1 MSFSFPRLAVFLL
14 LFVAA
19 SLPTAAQITVKI
31 TEGVPD
37 PVPVA
42 IAPFAGADRESA
54 RFGGEIANVVSAD
67 LARSGLFRALPEE
80 AFLSR
85 GEDADLRPN
94 FNNWRVIGAHLLV
107 VGKTSMQTDGR
118 LHALFRLWDVLTQ
131 QQLAGVTYT
140 TLPENW
146 RRLAHKIADA
156 IYKQVT
162 GEDGYFDSR
171 IVFVSETGPADQR
184 RKRLMLMDQD
194 GAQARYLTDGANLVL
209 TPRFSPTKQE
219 IIYLSYDRPN
229 EPPSVHVLNIDSGQ
243 QEALGRFPGMQY
255 APRFSPDGRS
265 VLITMTQEEGN
276 SDIFSMD
283 LGTRQLM
290 RLTHTAGIDAAASY
304 SPDGTRIVFESKRSG
319 TQQLYVM
326 DADGSE
332 PRRISTG
339 KGRFATP
346 VWSPRGDLIAFTR
359 ILGGQFHIGTMRPDG
374 TDVRLLDS
382 AYHAEGPTWSP
393 NGRVL
398 AYFKQ
403 NSAQDRREGF
413 SPGLWQVNITGGA
426 PRRIATDT
434 DASDPAWSPISP

>member
-1 MSFSFPRLAVFLL
+1 MLLPLLRLL
-14 LFVAA
+14 LLPMLLAA
-19 SLPTAAQITVKI
+19 ALPAAAQVTIDI

-42 IAPFAGADRESA
+42 IVPFTGEDREADR
-54 RFGGEIANVVSAD
+54 FGDDMAGVISAD
-67 LARSGLFRALPEE
+67 LERSGLFRALSEE

-85 GEDADLRPN
+85 PEDADLRPN
-94 FNNWRVIGAHLLV
+94 FNNWRVIGSHLLV
-107 VGKTSMQTDGR
+107 VGKTSMQPDGR

-131 QQLAGVTYT
+131 QQVVGVTYT

-146 RRLAHKIADA
+146 RRLAHKIADT
-156 IYKQVT
+156 IYKEVT
-162 GEDGYFDSR
+162 GEEGYFDSR
-171 IVFVSETGPADQR
+171 IVFVSETGPGDKR
-184 RKRLMLMDQD
+184 RKRLVLMDQD
-194 GAQARYLTDGANLVL
+194 GARARYLTDGANLVL

-229 EPPSVHVLNIDSGQ
+229 QPPSVHILNIDSDQ
-243 QEALGRFPGMQY
+243 REALGRFPGMQY
-255 APRFSPDGRS
+255 APRFSPDGDS

-283 LGTRQLM
+283 LGTRRLT
-290 RLTHTAGIDAAASY
+290 RLTHTAGIDAAASF
-304 SPDGTRIVFESKRSG
+304 SPDGSRIVFESKRSG

-326 DADGSE
+326 NADGSD

-374 TDVRLLDS
+374 TEARILDS

-403 NSAQDRREGF
+403 DSARDRRVGY
-413 SPGLWQVNITGGA
+413 SPGLWQVNIIGGA
-426 PRRIATDT
+426 PRRIATET

>member
-1 MSFSFPRLAVFLL
+1 MLLPFPRLVLIPVLL
-14 LFVAA
+14 AA
-19 SLPTAAQITVKI
+19 ALPAAAQVTIDI

-37 PVPVA
+37 PVPAA
-42 IAPFAGADRESA
+42 IVPFTGEDREAA
-54 RFGGEIANVVSAD
+54 RFGDDIADVVSAD
-67 LARSGLFRALPEE
+67 LERSGLFRAIPEE

-85 GEDADLRPN
+85 PEDADLHPN
-94 FNNWRVIGAHLLV
+94 FNNWRAIGAHLLV
-107 VGKTSMQTDGR
+107 VGKTRMQPDGR

-131 QQLAGVTYT
+131 QQIVGVTYT

-146 RRLAHKIADA
+146 RRLAHKIADT
-156 IYKQVT
+156 IYKEVT
-162 GEDGYFDSR
+162 GEEGYFDSR

-184 RKRLMLMDQD
+184 RKRLVLMDQD
-194 GAQARYLTDGANLVL
+194 GARARFLTDGANLVL

-229 EPPSVHVLNIDSGQ
+229 QPPSVHILNIDSDQ
-243 QEALGRFPGMQY
+243 REALGRFPGMQY
-255 APRFSPDGRS
+255 APRFSPDGNS

-283 LGTRQLM
+283 LGTRTLT
-290 RLTHTAGIDAAASY
+290 RLTHTAGIDAAASF
-304 SPDGTRIVFESKRSG
+304 SPDGSRIVFESKRSG

-326 DADGSE
+326 NADGSD

-374 TDVRLLDS
+374 TEARILDS

-403 NSAQDRREGF
+403 NSARDRRVGY
-413 SPGLWQVNITGGA
+413 SPGLWQVNIIGGA
-426 PRRIATDT
+426 PRRIATET

>member
-1 MSFSFPRLAVFLL
+1 MLLSFLRFLL
-14 LFVAA
+14 LPMLLAIA
-19 SLPTAAQITVKI
+19 LPAAAQVTIKI

-42 IAPFAGADRESA
+42 IVPFTGADREAA
-54 RFGGEIANVVSAD
+54 RLGNDMARVISAD
-67 LARSGLFRALPEE
+67 LERSGLFRALPED

-85 GEDADLRPN
+85 PANADLRPN
-94 FNNWRVIGAHLLV
+94 FNNWRAIGAHLLV
-107 VGKTSMQTDGR
+107 VGQTSMQPDGR

-131 QQLAGVTYT
+131 QQVVGVTYT

-146 RRLAHKIADA
+146 RRLAHKAADA
-156 IYKQVT
+156 IYKEVT
-162 GEDGYFDSR
+162 GEEGYFDSR
-171 IVFVSETGPADQR
+171 IVFVSETGPADKR
-184 RKRLMLMDQD
+184 RKRLVLMDQD
-194 GAQARYLTDGANLVL
+194 GAGARYLTDGANLVL
-209 TPRFSPTKQE
+209 TPRFSPTEQE

-229 EPPSVHVLNIDSGQ
+229 QPPSVHILDIDSRQ
-243 QEALGRFPGMQY
+243 REALGRFPGMQY
-255 APRFSPDGRS
+255 APRFSPDGNS
-265 VLITMTQEEGN
+265 VLVTMTREEGN

-283 LGTRQLM
+283 LGTRALT
-290 RLTHTAGIDAAASY
+290 RLTHTAGIDAAASF
-304 SPDGTRIVFESKRSG
+304 SPDGSRIVFESKRSG

-326 DADGSE
+326 NADGSD

-359 ILGGQFHIGTMRPDG
+359 ILGGRFHIGTMRPDG
-374 TDVRLLDS
+374 TEAEILDS

-403 NSAQDRREGF
+403 DSVQDRRAGY
-413 SPGLWQVNITGGA
+413 SPGLWQVNITGGE

>member
-1 MSFSFPRLAVFLL
+1 MLLPFLRLL
-14 LFVAA
+14 LLPMLLAA
-19 SLPTAAQITVKI
+19 ALPAAAQVTIDI

-42 IAPFAGADRESA
+42 IVPFTGEDREADR
-54 RFGGEIANVVSAD
+54 FGDDMAGVISAD
-67 LARSGLFRALPEE
+67 LERSGLFRALSEE

-85 GEDADLRPN
+85 PEDADLRPN
-94 FNNWRVIGAHLLV
+94 FNNWRVIGSHLLV
-107 VGKTSMQTDGR
+107 VGKTSMQPDGR

-131 QQLAGVTYT
+131 QQVVGVTYT

-146 RRLAHKIADA
+146 RRLAHKIADT
-156 IYKQVT
+156 IYKEVT
-162 GEDGYFDSR
+162 GEEGYFDSR
-171 IVFVSETGPADQR
+171 IVFVSETGPGDKR
-184 RKRLMLMDQD
+184 RKRLVLMDQD
-194 GAQARYLTDGANLVL
+194 GARARYLTDGANLVL

-229 EPPSVHVLNIDSGQ
+229 QPPSVHILNIDSDQ
-243 QEALGRFPGMQY
+243 REALGRFPGMQY
-255 APRFSPDGRS
+255 APRFSPDGNS

-283 LGTRQLM
+283 LGTRRLT
-290 RLTHTAGIDAAASY
+290 RLTHTAGIDAAASF
-304 SPDGTRIVFESKRSG
+304 SPDGSRIVFESKRSG

-326 DADGSE
+326 NADGSD

-374 TDVRLLDS
+374 AEARILDS

-403 NSAQDRREGF
+403 DSARDRRVGY
-413 SPGLWQVNITGGA
+413 SPGLWQVNIIGGA
-426 PRRIATDT
+426 PRRIATET

>member
-1 MSFSFPRLAVFLL
+1 MLLPFLRLL
-14 LFVAA
+14 LLPMLLAA
-19 SLPTAAQITVKI
+19 ALPAAAQVTIDI

-42 IAPFAGADRESA
+42 IVPFTGEDREADR
-54 RFGGEIANVVSAD
+54 FGDDMAGVISAD
-67 LARSGLFRALPEE
+67 LERSGLFRALSEE

-85 GEDADLRPN
+85 PEDADLRPN
-94 FNNWRVIGAHLLV
+94 FNNWRVIGSHLLV
-107 VGKTSMQTDGR
+107 VGKTSMQPDGR

-131 QQLAGVTYT
+131 QQVVGVTYT

-146 RRLAHKIADA
+146 RRLAHKIADT
-156 IYKQVT
+156 IYKEVT
-162 GEDGYFDSR
+162 GEEGYFDSR
-171 IVFVSETGPADQR
+171 IVFVSETGPGDKR
-184 RKRLMLMDQD
+184 RKRLVLMDQD
-194 GAQARYLTDGANLVL
+194 GARARYLTDGANLVL

-229 EPPSVHVLNIDSGQ
+229 QPPSVHILNIDSDQ
-243 QEALGRFPGMQY
+243 REALGRFPGMQY
-255 APRFSPDGRS
+255 APRFSPDGDS

-283 LGTRQLM
+283 LGTRRLT
-290 RLTHTAGIDAAASY
+290 RLTHTAGIDAAASF
-304 SPDGTRIVFESKRSG
+304 SPDGSRIVFESKRSG

-326 DADGSE
+326 NADGSD

-374 TDVRLLDS
+374 TEARILDS

-403 NSAQDRREGF
+403 DSARDRRVGY
-413 SPGLWQVNITGGA
+413 SPGLWQVNIIGGA
-426 PRRIATDT
+426 PRRIATET

>member
-1 MSFSFPRLAVFLL
+1 MPHPFLRLVLL
-14 LFVAA
+14 PICLVAGSPA
-19 SLPTAAQITVKI
+19 AAQVTIDI

-42 IAPFAGADRESA
+42 IAPFIGADREAA
-54 RFGGEIANVVSAD
+54 RFGNEMADVVSAD
-67 LARSGLFRALPEE
+67 LERSGLFRAIPEE

-85 GEDADLRPN
+85 PEDADLRPN

-107 VGKTSMQTDGR
+107 VGNTSMQPDGT
-118 LHALFRLWDVLTQ
+118 LKALFRLWDVLTQ
-131 QQLAGVTYT
+131 QQLVGFTYT

-156 IYKQVT
+156 VYKQAT

-171 IVFVSETGPADQR
+171 IVFIAETGPADKR
-184 RKRLMLMDQD
+184 RKRLVLMDQD
-194 GAQARYLTDGANLVL
+194 GARARYLTDGANLVL

-219 IIYLSYDRPN
+219 IIYLSYDRPKQ
-229 EPPSVHVLNIDSGQ
+229 PPSVHILNIDSNQ
-243 QEALGRFPGMQY
+243 REALGRFPGMQY
-255 APRFSPDGRS
+255 APRFSPDGDS
-265 VLITMTQEEGN
+265 VLITMTREEGN
-276 SDIFSMD
+276 SDIFAMD
-283 LGTRQLM
+283 LGTRSLT

-304 SPDGTRIVFESKRSG
+304 SPDGSRIVFESKRSG

-326 DADGSE
+326 NADGSD

-374 TDVRLLDS
+374 SEARVLDT

-403 NSAQDRREGF
+403 DSIHDRRTGF
-413 SPGLWQVNITGGA
+413 SPGLWQVNITGGD
-426 PRRIATDT
+426 PRRIATET

>member
-1 MSFSFPRLAVFLL
+1 MLLPFLRLVLL
-14 LFVAA
+14 PMFFAA
-19 SLPTAAQITVKI
+19 ALPATAQVTIDI

-37 PVPVA
+37 PVPAA
-42 IAPFAGADRESA
+42 IVPFTGADREAA
-54 RFGGEIANVVSAD
+54 RFGDDIANVISAD
-67 LARSGLFRALPEE
+67 LERSGLFRAISEE

-85 GEDADLRPN
+85 PEDADLRPN

-107 VGKTSMQTDGR
+107 VGKTSMQPDGR

-131 QQLAGVTYT
+131 QQVVGVTYT

-146 RRLAHKIADA
+146 RRLAHKIADT
-156 IYKQVT
+156 IYKEVT
-162 GEDGYFDSR
+162 GEEGYFDSR
-171 IVFVSETGPADQR
+171 IVFVSETGPGDNR
-184 RKRLMLMDQD
+184 RKRLVLMDQD
-194 GAQARYLTDGANLVL
+194 GARARYLTDGGNLVL

-229 EPPSVHVLNIDSGQ
+229 QPPSVHILDIDSGQ
-243 QEALGRFPGMQY
+243 REALGRFPGMQY
-255 APRFSPDGRS
+255 APRFSPDGDS

-283 LGTRQLM
+283 LGTRTLT
-290 RLTHTAGIDAAASY
+290 RLTHTAGIDAAASF
-304 SPDGTRIVFESKRSG
+304 SPDGSRIVFESKRSG

-326 DADGSE
+326 NADGSD

-346 VWSPRGDLIAFTR
+346 VWSPRGDLIAFTQ

-374 TDVRLLDS
+374 TEARLLDS

-403 NSAQDRREGF
+403 DRVQDRRVGY
-413 SPGLWQVNITGGA
+413 SPGLWQVNIIGGA
-426 PRRIATDT
+426 PRRIATET

>member
-1 MSFSFPRLAVFLL
+1 MLLPFLRLL
-14 LFVAA
+14 LLPMLLA
-19 SLPTAAQITVKI
+19 SALPAAAQVTIDI

-42 IAPFAGADRESA
+42 IVPFTGEDREADR
-54 RFGGEIANVVSAD
+54 FGDDMAGVISAD
-67 LARSGLFRALPEE
+67 LERSGLFRALSEE

-85 GEDADLRPN
+85 PEDADLRPN
-94 FNNWRVIGAHLLV
+94 FNNWRVIGSHLLV
-107 VGKTSMQTDGR
+107 VGKTSMQPDGR

-131 QQLAGVTYT
+131 QQVVGVTYT

-146 RRLAHKIADA
+146 RRLAHKIADT
-156 IYKQVT
+156 IYKEVT
-162 GEDGYFDSR
+162 GEEGYFDSR
-171 IVFVSETGPADQR
+171 IVFVSETGPGDKR
-184 RKRLMLMDQD
+184 RKRLVLMDQD
-194 GAQARYLTDGANLVL
+194 GARARYLTDGANLVL

-229 EPPSVHVLNIDSGQ
+229 QPPSVHILNIDSDQ
-243 QEALGRFPGMQY
+243 REALGRFPGMQY
-255 APRFSPDGRS
+255 APRFSPDGDS

-283 LGTRQLM
+283 LGTRRLT
-290 RLTHTAGIDAAASY
+290 RLTHTAGIDAAASF
-304 SPDGTRIVFESKRSG
+304 SPDGSRIVFESKRSG

-326 DADGSE
+326 NADGSD

-374 TDVRLLDS
+374 TEARILDS

-403 NSAQDRREGF
+403 DSARDRRVGY
-413 SPGLWQVNITGGA
+413 SPGLWQVNIIGGA
-426 PRRIATDT
+426 PRRIATET

>member
-1 MSFSFPRLAVFLL
+1 MLLA
-14 LFVAA
+14 AA
-19 SLPTAAQITVKI
+19 LPAAAQVTIDI

-42 IAPFAGADRESA
+42 IVPFTGEDREADR
-54 RFGGEIANVVSAD
+54 FGDDMAGVISAD
-67 LARSGLFRALPEE
+67 LERSGLFRALSEE

-85 GEDADLRPN
+85 PEDADLRPN
-94 FNNWRVIGAHLLV
+94 FNNWRVIGSHLLV
-107 VGKTSMQTDGR
+107 VGKTSMQPDGR

-131 QQLAGVTYT
+131 QQVVGVTYT

-146 RRLAHKIADA
+146 RRLAHKIADT
-156 IYKQVT
+156 IYKEVT
-162 GEDGYFDSR
+162 GEEGYFDSR
-171 IVFVSETGPADQR
+171 IVFVSETGPGDKR
-184 RKRLMLMDQD
+184 RKRLVLMDQD
-194 GAQARYLTDGANLVL
+194 GARARYLTDGANLVL

-229 EPPSVHVLNIDSGQ
+229 QPPSVHILNIDSDQ
-243 QEALGRFPGMQY
+243 REALGRFPGMQY
-255 APRFSPDGRS
+255 APRFSPDGNS

-283 LGTRQLM
+283 LGTRRLT
-290 RLTHTAGIDAAASY
+290 RLTHTAGIDAAASF
-304 SPDGTRIVFESKRSG
+304 SPDGSRIVFESKRSG

-326 DADGSE
+326 NASGSD

-374 TDVRLLDS
+374 TEARILDS

-403 NSAQDRREGF
+403 DSARDRRVGY
-413 SPGLWQVNITGGA
+413 SPGLWQVNIIGGA
-426 PRRIATDT
+426 PRRIATET

>member
-1 MSFSFPRLAVFLL
+1 MPLPFLRLAVLL
-14 LFVAA
+14 VPLAA
-19 SLPTAAQITVKI
+19 ALPAAAQVTIDI

-37 PVPVA
+37 PVPIA
-42 IAPFAGADRESA
+42 IAPFSGADKEAA
-54 RFGGEIANVVSAD
+54 RFGDEMADVIRSDLERSA
-67 LARSGLFRALPEE
+67 LFRGISED

-85 GEDADLRPN
+85 PDDADLRPD

-107 VGKTSMQTDGR
+107 VGETSMQPDGR
-118 LHALFRLWDVLTQ
+118 LHALFRLWDVFTQ
-131 QQLAGVTYT
+131 QQLVGVTYT

-146 RRLAHKIADA
+146 RRLAHKIADS

-162 GEDGYFDSR
+162 GEEGYFDSR
-171 IVFVSETGPADQR
+171 IVFVSETGPADKR
-184 RKRLMLMDQD
+184 RKRLVLMDQD
-194 GAQARYLTDGANLVL
+194 GARARYLTDGANLVL

-229 EPPSVHVLNIDSGQ
+229 QPPSVHILNIDSNQ
-243 QEALGRFPGMQY
+243 REALGRFPGMQY
-255 APRFSPDGRS
+255 APRFSPDGNS

-283 LGTRQLM
+283 LGTRTLT
-290 RLTHTAGIDAAASY
+290 RLTHAAGIDAAASY
-304 SPDGTRIVFESKRSG
+304 SPDGSRIVFESKRSG

-326 DADGSE
+326 NVDGSE
-332 PRRISTG
+332 PRRITAG
-339 KGRFATP
+339 RGRFATP
-346 VWSPRGDLIAFTR
+346 VWSPRGDLIAFTK

-374 TDVRLLDS
+374 TEARILDS

-403 NSAQDRREGF
+403 DSIQDRRVGF
-413 SPGLWQVNITGGA
+413 SPGLWQVNITGGS
-426 PRRIATDT
+426 PRRIESDT

>member
-1 MSFSFPRLAVFLL
+1 MPFSFPRLAVLLL
-14 LFVAA
+14 LFVAV
-19 SLPTAAQITVKI
+19 SLPAAAQITVKI

-42 IAPFAGADRESA
+42 IVPFAGADKEAA
-54 RFGGEIANVVSAD
+54 RFGDDMANVISAD
-67 LARSGLFRALPEE
+67 LQRSGLFRALSEE

-85 GEDADLRPN
+85 PEDADLRPN

-107 VGKTSMQTDGR
+107 VGETSMQPNGD
-118 LHALFRLWDVLTQ
+118 LHALFRLWDVFTQ
-131 QQLAGVTYT
+131 QQLVGATYT
-140 TLPENW
+140 TRAKNW
-146 RRLAHKIADA
+146 RRIAHKIADA

-162 GEDGYFDSR
+162 GEEGYFDSR
-171 IVFVSETGPADQR
+171 IVFVSETGPADKR
-184 RKRLMLMDQD
+184 RKRLVLMDQD
-194 GAQARYLTDGANLVL
+194 GARVRYLTDGANLVL

-229 EPPSVHVLNIDSGQ
+229 QPPSVHILDIDSDQ
-243 QEALGRFPGMQY
+243 REALGRFPGMQY
-255 APRFSPDGRS
+255 APRFSPDGKS

-276 SDIFSMD
+276 SDIFAMD
-283 LGTRQLM
+283 LGTRSLA

-304 SPDGTRIVFESKRSG
+304 SPDGSRIVFESKRSG

-326 DADGSE
+326 NADGSD
-332 PRRISTG
+332 PRRISSG

-374 TDVRLLDS
+374 TEVKLLDS

-403 NSAQDRREGF
+403 DSIQDRQVGF
-413 SPGLWQVNITGGA
+413 SPGLWQVNITGGD
-426 PRRIATDT
+426 PRRIATET
-434 DASDPAWSPISP
+434 DASDPAWSPILP

>member
-1 MSFSFPRLAVFLL
+1 MLLPFLRLL
-14 LFVAA
+14 LLPMLLAA
-19 SLPTAAQITVKI
+19 ALPAAAQVTIDI

-42 IAPFAGADRESA
+42 IVPFTGEDREADR
-54 RFGGEIANVVSAD
+54 FGDDMAGVISAD
-67 LARSGLFRALPEE
+67 LERSGLFRALSEE

-85 GEDADLRPN
+85 PEDADLRPN
-94 FNNWRVIGAHLLV
+94 FNNWRVIGSHLLV
-107 VGKTSMQTDGR
+107 VGKTSMQPDGR

-131 QQLAGVTYT
+131 QQVVGVTYT

-146 RRLAHKIADA
+146 RRLAHKIADT
-156 IYKQVT
+156 IYKEVT
-162 GEDGYFDSR
+162 GEEGYFDSR
-171 IVFVSETGPADQR
+171 IVFVSETGPGDKR
-184 RKRLMLMDQD
+184 RKRLVLMDQD
-194 GAQARYLTDGANLVL
+194 GARARYLTDGANLVL

-229 EPPSVHVLNIDSGQ
+229 QPPSVHILNIDSDQ
-243 QEALGRFPGMQY
+243 REALGRFPGMQY
-255 APRFSPDGRS
+255 APRFSPDGNS

-283 LGTRQLM
+283 LGTRRLT
-290 RLTHTAGIDAAASY
+290 RLTHTAGIDAAASF
-304 SPDGTRIVFESKRSG
+304 SPDGSRIVFESKRSG

-326 DADGSE
+326 NADGSD

-374 TDVRLLDS
+374 TEARILDS

-403 NSAQDRREGF
+403 DSARDRRVGY
-413 SPGLWQVNITGGA
+413 SPGLWQVNIIGGA
-426 PRRIATDT
+426 PRRIATET